1 MTEPAAERHTGPDG
15 LWRWLVGGLVGGSI
29 ALGLLIAAYAVG
41 YHEGRSHSP
50 QAASTAP
57 APGNTAPMPTPSAPA
72 VEPVQVTPALVARG
86 ETLFASDGCSAC
98 HSLNGTAGVGPSL
111 QGAAGREVMLT
122 SGQTVSADDTY
133 LVKSIVAPD
142 AQIVEGFRAGI
153 MAPAIASYGLA
164 GKPDDVRA
172 LVAFIKSKK

>member
-1 MTEPAAERHTGPDG
+1 
-15 LWRWLVGGLVGGSI
+15 
-29 ALGLLIAAYAVG
+29 
-41 YHEGRSHSP
+41 
-50 QAASTAP
+50 
-57 APGNTAPMPTPSAPA
+57 
-72 VEPVQVTPALVARG
+72 
-86 ETLFASDGCSAC
+86 
-98 HSLNGTAGVGPSL
+98 
-111 QGAAGREVMLT
+111 MLT